1 MKADERFFGIPW
13 KRAALATCLTS
24 LLMGAALLPLRAEYL
39 RNTDFKEGSQLWR
52 GDGQAAFIKPDGT
65 ECGEGDPDAIP
76 VLRVVLAKGHPC
88 AIRQDYLTPDN
99 PRIQHLQVEV
109 YASIDFKR
117 SRFASDYDSEDSIPN
132 ADFCIRARPGDAD
145 SNADLKPGQWVT
157 VKGSVDSAPP
167 SNERT
172 IVFMIPPGEGI
183 IYIRNPSATP

>member
-1 MKADERFFGIPW
+1 MKADKRFFGLPW
-13 KRAALATCLTS
+13 KRAALAFFSTS
-24 LLMGAALLPLRAEYL
+24 LLAAALLPLRAEYL
-39 RNTDFKEGSQLWR
+39 RNTDFSEGSQLWR

-65 ECGEGDPDAIP
+65 ECDGSDPDAIP

-99 PRIQHLQVEV
+99 PRIQHLRVEV

-117 SRFASDYDSEDSIPN
+117 SRFASDYESQDSIPN
-132 ADFCIRARPGDAD
+132 ADFCIRALPGSSD

-157 VKGSVDSAPP
+157 VKGDVDSAPP
-167 SNERT
+167 SNQRT

-183 IYIRNPSATP
+183 VYIRNPSATP